1 MDAVVVSA
9 NSALKLR
16 QLLECDALMQS
27 FDRVIVVDNVSTD
40 DTRSISAAAGTE
52 VITLEH
58 RVGYG
63 ACVNVGVRATGPGP
77 FAVLNPDVTFDTPDV
92 IERLEQQLER
102 ADVGIVAPELVLPD
116 GRLQG
121 AGRPIPTPLNL
132 ALRRW
137 VERDRGAIFSG
148 GDVAWVHGA
157 CIVVRREAWERVGG
171 FDERF
176 FLYFEDVDLG
186 LRMRRAGWTAWLDP
200 TVRVN
205 HEHAAISHRSPL
217 WSWQTRQHIHSA
229 LRFYLSNPRFLFT
242 SSLPRALSK
251 RALMHQHVADTETA
265 QVSR

>member
-9 NSALKLR
+9 NSAPQLR
-16 QLLECDALMQS
+16 RLLDCHALMGS
-27 FDRVIVVDNVSTD
+27 FDRVVVVDNVSTD
-40 DTRSISAAAGTE
+40 ETRELSLAAGAE
-52 VITLEH
+52 VITLEQ

-63 ACVNVGVRATGPGP
+63 ACVNVGVRSLGPGP
-77 FAVLNPDVTFDTPDV
+77 FAALNPDVTFNTPDV
-92 IERLEQQLER
+92 IERLERHLER
-102 ADVGIVAPELVLPD
+102 PDVAIVAPELVLPD

-148 GDVAWVHGA
+148 GEVAWVHGA
-157 CIVVRREAWERVGG
+157 CIVVRREAWESVGG

-200 TVRVN
+200 TVRVD

-251 RALMHQHVADTETA
+251 HARMHKHADDTETA
-265 QVSR
+265 RVSR